1 MSQQPNNSEISI
13 DERLMALLEI
23 SENQRATAEIQDQKF
38 NELVETFGSLRN
50 EIANNETIRADTF
63 SKEAKQAIIRIEN
76 IAATIAT
83 NNTITKEELVK
94 IISDTVTIYFAKN
107 LAHNL
112 SEEVKAKIQ
121 QSIGEGVG
129 DIIAKALQGE
139 VEELRSEIATIRGEL
154 RATANETKAIVV
166 NINEGLKAG
175 ADEIVGNGVAQ
186 ILQGVESATASYQ
199 QTVANLERVAVISQK
214 KAQPIF
220 NGLESVGDLLRGK
233 IFWFTGLFC
242 FGSFL
247 VSMITALIIYQIVV
261 PTQGELERRKQHME
275 STQLQL
281 DYMYKALATRDYE
294 YKDGRLYL
302 GVDRFNCYDKGN
314 ASFCPAKSSK

>member
-23 SENQRATAEIQDQKF
+23 SENQRATAEIQDEKF
-38 NELVETFGSLRN
+38 NELVETFDSLRD

-121 QSIGEGVG
+121 QSIGESVG

-139 VEELRSEIATIRGEL
+139 VEELRNEIATIRDEL
-154 RATANETKAIVV
+154 RTTANETKAIVV
-166 NINEGLKAG
+166 NINQGLKAG

-186 ILQGVESATASYQ
+186 ILQGVESATANYQ
-199 QTVANLERVAVISQK
+199 QTVANLERAAVISQK
-214 KAQPIF
+214 KAKPIF
-220 NGLESVGDLLRGK
+220 DGLESVGDLLRGK

-261 PTQGELERRKQHME
+261 PTQNELERRKEYLRTTSE
-275 STQLQL
+275 SIEF
-281 DYMYKALATRDYE
+281 MNKALATRDYE
-294 YKDGRLYL
+294 WKDGRLYL

-314 ASFCPAKSSK
+314 ASFCPAKPSK

>member
-94 IISDTVTIYFAKN
+94 IISDTVTIYFARN

-121 QSIGEGVG
+121 QSIGESVG
-129 DIIAKALQGE
+129 DIIAKALQGK
-139 VEELRSEIATIRGEL
+139 VGELRSEIATIRGEL

-166 NINEGLKAG
+166 NINEGLKEG

-199 QTVANLERVAVISQK
+199 QTVANLEKVAAISQK
-214 KAQPIF
+214 KAKPIF
-220 NGLESVGDLLRGK
+220 DGLESVGDLLRGK

>member
-1 MSQQPNNSEISI
+1 MSQQPNNNEISL

-38 NELVETFGSLRN
+38 NELVETFAGLRN
-50 EIANNETIRADTF
+50 EIADNENVRADTF
-63 SKEAKQAIIRIEN
+63 SNKASQAIIRIEN
-76 IAATIAT
+76 IAEKISKE
-83 NNTITKEELVK
+83 NLITKEQLVK

-121 QSIGEGVG
+121 QSIGESVG

-139 VEELRSEIATIRGEL
+139 VEELRNEIATIRGEL

-166 NINEGLKAG
+166 NINQGLKAG

-199 QTVANLERVAVISQK
+199 QTVANLEKVAVISQK
-214 KAQPIF
+214 KAKPIF
-220 NGLESVGDLLRGK
+220 DGLESVGNLLRGK

-247 VSMITALIIYQIVV
+247 LSMLTALIIYQIVV
-261 PTQGELERRKQHME
+261 PTQDELDRRKQYME

-294 YKDGRLYL
+294 YKDGKLYL

-314 ASFCPAKSSK
+314 ASFCPAKPSK

>member
-38 NELVETFGSLRN
+38 NELVETFAGLRQ
-50 EIANNETIRADTF
+50 EIASNENIRADTF
-63 SKEAKQAIIRIEN
+63 SNKATQAIIRIEN
-76 IAATIAT
+76 IAEKISKE
-83 NNTITKEELVK
+83 NLITKEQLVQ
-94 IISDTVTIYFAKN
+94 IISQTVTVYFARN
-107 LAHNL
+107 LAQSL
-112 SEEVKAKIQ
+112 SDEVKAKIQ
-121 QSIGEGVG
+121 QSVGESVG

-139 VEELRSEIATIRGEL
+139 VEELRKEIVMLRGEL
-154 RATANETKAIVV
+154 RALANETKAIVV
-166 NINEGLKAG
+166 NINEGLKTG

-186 ILQGVESATASYQ
+186 ILEGVESATASYQ
-199 QTVANLERVAVISQK
+199 QTVANLERVATISQK

-220 NGLESVGDLLRGK
+220 DSLENVSNLLRGK

-247 VSMITALIIYQIVV
+247 VSMLTAFIIYQIVV
-261 PTQGELERRKQHME
+261 PTQGELDRRKEYMRATLE
-275 STQLQL
+275 SIEF
-281 DYMYKALATRDYE
+281 MNRALATRDYE
-294 YKDGRLYL
+294 WKDGRLYL

>member
-1 MSQQPNNSEISI
+1 MSQQLNNNEISV

-23 SENQRATAEIQDQKF
+23 SENQRATAEIQDEKF

-50 EIANNETIRADTF
+50 EIANNENVRADTF
-63 SKEAKQAIIRIEN
+63 SHKATQAIVRIEN
-76 IAATIAT
+76 IAEKISTE
-83 NNTITKEELVK
+83 NLITKEELVK

-121 QSIGEGVG
+121 QSIGESVG

-175 ADEIVGNGVAQ
+175 ADEIVGNGVTQ

-199 QTVANLERVAVISQK
+199 QTVANLERVATVSQK

-220 NGLESVGDLLRGK
+220 DGLESVGDLLRGK
-233 IFWFTGLFC
+233 IFWFSGLFC
-242 FGSFL
+242 LGSFL
-247 VSMITALIIYQIVV
+247 VSMLTAFIIYQIVV
-261 PTQGELERRKQHME
+261 PTQDELERRKEYLRTTSE
-275 STQLQL
+275 SIEF
-281 DYMYKALATRDYE
+281 MNRALATRDYE
-294 YKDGRLYL
+294 WKDGRLYL
-302 GVDRFNCYDKGN
+302 GVDRFKCYDKGN

>member
-38 NELVETFGSLRN
+38 NELVETFAGLRN
-50 EIANNETIRADTF
+50 EIANNENVRADTF
-63 SKEAKQAIIRIEN
+63 SNKATQAIIRIEN
-76 IAATIAT
+76 IAENVATKS
-83 NNTITKEELVK
+83 TITKEELVK
-94 IISDTVTIYFAKN
+94 IISDTVTIYFARN

-112 SEEVKAKIQ
+112 SEEVKEKIQ
-121 QSIGEGVG
+121 QSIGESVG

>member
-23 SENQRATAEIQDQKF
+23 SENQRATAEIQDEKF
-38 NELVETFGSLRN
+38 NELVETFDSLRD

-94 IISDTVTIYFAKN
+94 IISDTVTIYFARN

-121 QSIGEGVG
+121 QSIGESVG

-139 VEELRSEIATIRGEL
+139 VEELRNEIATIRGEL

-166 NINEGLKAG
+166 NINQGLKAG

-186 ILQGVESATASYQ
+186 ILQGVESATANYQ
-199 QTVANLERVAVISQK
+199 QTVANLERAAVISQK
-214 KAQPIF
+214 KAKPIF
-220 NGLESVGDLLRGK
+220 DGLESVGDLLRGK

-261 PTQGELERRKQHME
+261 PTQNELERRKEYLRTTSE
-275 STQLQL
+275 SIEF
-281 DYMYKALATRDYE
+281 MNKALATRDYE
-294 YKDGRLYL
+294 WKDGRLYL

-314 ASFCPAKSSK
+314 ASFCPAKPSK

>member
-1 MSQQPNNSEISI
+1 MSQQPNNNEISI

-38 NELVETFGSLRN
+38 NELVETFAGLRN
-50 EIANNETIRADTF
+50 EIADNENVRADTF
-63 SKEAKQAIIRIEN
+63 SNKASQAIIRIEN
-76 IAATIAT
+76 IAEKISTE
-83 NNTITKEELVK
+83 NLITKEQLVK

-121 QSIGEGVG
+121 QSIGESVG

-139 VEELRSEIATIRGEL
+139 VEELRNEIATIRGEL

-166 NINEGLKAG
+166 NINEGLKEG

-199 QTVANLERVAVISQK
+199 QTVANLEKVAVISQK
-214 KAQPIF
+214 KAKPIF
-220 NGLESVGDLLRGK
+220 DGLESVGNLLRGK

-247 VSMITALIIYQIVV
+247 LSMLTALIIYQIVV
-261 PTQGELERRKQHME
+261 PTQDELDRRKQYME

-294 YKDGRLYL
+294 YKDGKLYL

-314 ASFCPAKSSK
+314 ASFCPAKPSK

>member
-38 NELVETFGSLRN
+38 NELVETFDSLRD

-94 IISDTVTIYFAKN
+94 IISDTVTIYFARN

-121 QSIGEGVG
+121 QSIGESVG

-139 VEELRSEIATIRGEL
+139 VEELRSEIAQIRGEL
-154 RATANETKAIVV
+154 RVTANETRAIAD
-166 NINEGLKAG
+166 NINEQLKAG
-175 ADEIVGNGVAQ
+175 ADEIVGNGVTQ
-186 ILQGVESATASYQ
+186 ILEGVESATASYQ
-199 QTVANLERVAVISQK
+199 QTVANLERVATISQK

-220 NGLESVGDLLRGK
+220 DGLESVGDLLRGK
-233 IFWFTGLFC
+233 IFWFSGLFC
-242 FGSFL
+242 LGSFL
-247 VSMITALIIYQIVV
+247 VSMLTAFIIYQIVV
-261 PTQGELERRKQHME
+261 PTQGELDRRKEYMRATLE
-275 STQLQL
+275 SIEF
-281 DYMYKALATRDYE
+281 MNRALATRDYE
-294 YKDGRLYL
+294 WKDGRLYL

>member
-23 SENQRATAEIQDQKF
+23 SENQRATAEIQDEKF
-38 NELVETFGSLRN
+38 NELVETFDSLRD

-94 IISDTVTIYFAKN
+94 IISDTVTIYFARN

-121 QSIGEGVG
+121 QSIGESVG

-139 VEELRSEIATIRGEL
+139 VEELRNEIATIRDEL
-154 RATANETKAIVV
+154 RTTANETKAIVV
-166 NINEGLKAG
+166 NINQGLKAG

-186 ILQGVESATASYQ
+186 ILQGVESATANYQ
-199 QTVANLERVAVISQK
+199 QTVANLERAAVISQK
-214 KAQPIF
+214 KAKPIF
-220 NGLESVGDLLRGK
+220 DGLESVGDLLRGK

-261 PTQGELERRKQHME
+261 PTQNELERRKEYLRTTSE
-275 STQLQL
+275 SIEF
-281 DYMYKALATRDYE
+281 MNKALATRDYE
-294 YKDGRLYL
+294 WKDGRLYL

-314 ASFCPAKSSK
+314 ASFCPAKPSK

>member
-1 MSQQPNNSEISI
+1 MSQQPNNNEISI

-38 NELVETFGSLRN
+38 NELVETFAGLRQ
-50 EIANNETIRADTF
+50 EIASNENIRADTF
-63 SKEAKQAIIRIEN
+63 SNKATQAIIRIEN
-76 IAATIAT
+76 IAEKISKE
-83 NNTITKEELVK
+83 NLITKEQLVK

-121 QSIGEGVG
+121 QSIGESVG

-139 VEELRSEIATIRGEL
+139 VEELRNEIATIRGEL
-154 RATANETKAIVV
+154 RAIANETKAIVV
-166 NINEGLKAG
+166 NINEGLKEG

-199 QTVANLERVAVISQK
+199 QTVANLEKVAVISQK

-220 NGLESVGDLLRGK
+220 DGLENVSNLLRGK

-247 VSMITALIIYQIVV
+247 VSMVTAFIIYQIVV
-261 PTQGELERRKQHME
+261 PTKYELRSRKEYLE
-275 STQLQL
+275 STQLSL
-281 DYMYKALATRDYE
+281 DYMNRALATRDYE
-294 YKDGRLYL
+294 WKDGRLYL
-302 GVDRFNCYDKGN
+302 GVDRYNCYDKGN

>member
-1 MSQQPNNSEISI
+1 MSQQPNNNEISI

-38 NELVETFGSLRN
+38 NELVETFAGLRN
-50 EIANNETIRADTF
+50 EIADNENVRADTF
-63 SKEAKQAIIRIEN
+63 SNKASQAIIRIEN
-76 IAATIAT
+76 IAEKISKE
-83 NNTITKEELVK
+83 NLITKEQLVK

-121 QSIGEGVG
+121 QSIGESVG

-139 VEELRSEIATIRGEL
+139 VEELRNEIATIRGEL

-166 NINEGLKAG
+166 NINEGLKEG

-199 QTVANLERVAVISQK
+199 QTVANLEKVAVISQK
-214 KAQPIF
+214 KAKPIF
-220 NGLESVGDLLRGK
+220 DGLESVGNLLRGK

-247 VSMITALIIYQIVV
+247 LSMLTALIIYQIVV
-261 PTQGELERRKQHME
+261 PTQDELDRRKQYME

-294 YKDGRLYL
+294 YKDGKLYL

-314 ASFCPAKSSK
+314 ASFCPAKPSK

>member
-38 NELVETFGSLRN
+38 NELVETFAGLRN
-50 EIANNETIRADTF
+50 EIADNENVRADTF
-63 SKEAKQAIIRIEN
+63 SNKASQAIIRIEN
-76 IAATIAT
+76 IAEKISKE
-83 NNTITKEELVK
+83 NLITKEQLVK

-121 QSIGEGVG
+121 QSIGESVG

-139 VEELRSEIATIRGEL
+139 VEELRNEIATIRGEL

-166 NINEGLKAG
+166 NINEGLKEG

-199 QTVANLERVAVISQK
+199 QTVANLEKVAVISQK
-214 KAQPIF
+214 KAKPIF
-220 NGLESVGDLLRGK
+220 DGLESVGNLLRGK

-247 VSMITALIIYQIVV
+247 LSMLTALIIYQIVV
-261 PTQGELERRKQHME
+261 PTQDELDRRKQYME

-294 YKDGRLYL
+294 YKDGKLYL

-314 ASFCPAKSSK
+314 ASFCPAKPSK

>member
-94 IISDTVTIYFAKN
+94 IISDTVTIYFARN

-121 QSIGEGVG
+121 QSIGESVG
-129 DIIAKALQGE
+129 DIIAKALQGK
-139 VEELRSEIATIRGEL
+139 VGELRSEIATIRGEL

-166 NINEGLKAG
+166 NINEGLKEG

-199 QTVANLERVAVISQK
+199 QTVANLEKVAAISQK
-214 KAQPIF
+214 KAKPIF
-220 NGLESVGDLLRGK
+220 DGLESVGDLLRGK

-261 PTQGELERRKQHME
+261 PTQGELERRKQYME

>member
-1 MSQQPNNSEISI
+1 MSQQPNNNEISI

-38 NELVETFGSLRN
+38 NELVETFAGLRN
-50 EIANNETIRADTF
+50 EIANNENVRADTF
-63 SKEAKQAIIRIEN
+63 SNKATQAIIRIQN
-76 IAATIAT
+76 IAEKVSTE
-83 NNTITKEELVK
+83 NVITKEQLVK
-94 IISDTVTIYFAKN
+94 IISDTVTVYFARN

-121 QSIGEGVG
+121 QSIGESVG

-139 VEELRSEIATIRGEL
+139 VEELRNDIANIRGEL
-154 RATANETKAIVV
+154 RATANETRAIVI
-166 NINEGLKAG
+166 NINEGLKTG
-175 ADEIVGNGVAQ
+175 ADEIVGNGVTQ
-186 ILQGVESATASYQ
+186 ILEGVESATASYQ

-214 KAQPIF
+214 KAKPIF
-220 NGLESVGDLLRGK
+220 DGLESVGDLLRGK

-247 VSMITALIIYQIVV
+247 LSMLTALIIYQIVV
-261 PTQGELERRKQHME
+261 PTKYELDQRKQYMQTTAE
-275 STQLQL
+275 SIEL
-281 DYMYKALATRDYE
+281 MNKALATRDYE
-294 YKDGRLYL
+294 WKDGRLYL

-314 ASFCPAKSSK
+314 ASFCPAKPSK